1 MSHMKN
7 QKRSSGRGCLFLI
20 VGTLLILLLMALY
33 IFAVGRITAA
43 VIEARTGSAP
53 AYAVLTAQIPCI
65 VVAFVLLEGILVL
78 QYLPSQEEYD
88 RNNPSAV
95 TPERRNRFW
104 GTRRST
110 NLLSLIL
117 LLLVVVCGAVSVN
130 TYRVVSEDGITTSI
144 FGFGHSYSWEDVTDC
159 QVDCSTDEGLSLTFT
174 MSDGKEFEIL
184 QNTVSDNAAF
194 AEKYGSPGGS
204 DSKQTA
210 TLAFSVDVCR
220 RLESRGITRRVY
232 HRERTI
238 RFYKDKYPDQWTYVS
253 ELINYREIRPSEDET
268 VAETASP

>member
-1 MSHMKN
+1 MKK
-7 QKRSSGRGCLFLI
+7 QKQSSGRGCLFLI

-88 RNNPSAV
+88 RKSPSGAA
-95 TPERRNRFW
+95 PDHKNRFW
-104 GTRRST
+104 GTRRSA

-117 LLLVVVCGAVSVN
+117 LLLVVVCGVVSVN
-130 TYRVVSEDGITTSI
+130 TYRVVSEDGITTSV

-159 QVDCSTDEGLSLTFT
+159 QVDCSADEGLSLTFT

-194 AEKYGSPGGS
+194 AEKYGSSDDSGS
-204 DSKQTA
+204 KHTA
-210 TLAFSVDVCR
+210 TLAFSVDICR
-220 RLESRGITRRVY
+220 LLEECGITRRIY

-238 RFYKDKYPDQWTYVS
+238 RFYKDKYPEQWAFVS
-253 ELINYREIRPSEDET
+253 ELIHYREIHPSEDET
-268 VAETASP
+268 VAETVSP